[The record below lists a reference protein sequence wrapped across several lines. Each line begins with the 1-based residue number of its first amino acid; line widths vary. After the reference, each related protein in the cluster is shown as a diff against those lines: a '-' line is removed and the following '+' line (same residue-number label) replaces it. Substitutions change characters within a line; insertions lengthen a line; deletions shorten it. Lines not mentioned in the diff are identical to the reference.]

1 MSIGEILWMLWELA
15 CFPIGFN
22 ALSTGVNR
30 YLVLQTWSR
39 TMFWE
44 FIVPKDE
51 PTAIILLSGNGIKL
65 PYKLISLYLYII
77 SALRLHQENCFC
89 KVDGSKCWSF
99 KLREQMNI
107 HCSTTI
113 GDLYQTS
120 SPQSSEERSWKAEV
134 REDCRKG
141 VLYLFSEH
149 CRT

>member
-1 MSIGEILWMLWELA
+1 MLWELA

-51 PTAIILLSGNGIKL
+51 PTAIILLSGNSIKL

-77 SALRLHQENCFC
+77 SALRLHQRTVFVKWMAANAEASNSEN
-89 KVDGSKCWSF
+89 K
-99 KLREQMNI
+99 
-107 HCSTTI
+107 
-113 GDLYQTS
+113 
-120 SPQSSEERSWKAEV
+120 
-134 REDCRKG
+134 
-141 VLYLFSEH
+141 
-149 CRT
+149 